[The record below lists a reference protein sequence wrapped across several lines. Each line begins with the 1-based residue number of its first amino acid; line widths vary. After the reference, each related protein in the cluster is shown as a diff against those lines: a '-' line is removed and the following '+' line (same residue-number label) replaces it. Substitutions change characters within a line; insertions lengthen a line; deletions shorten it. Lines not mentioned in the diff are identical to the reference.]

1 MGIMRAVTFFCTL
14 ALTSFG
20 GAMTCSKGCERQ
32 PGEHTGTR
40 EMPTR
45 SIQEVLAAH
54 TDAWMAIPGVV
65 GMGIGEFE
73 GQPCIKVFLA
83 GRTPG
88 LAEKFPSALEGYRV
102 ILEVTGQFRA
112 LDPE

>member
-14 ALTSFG
+14 ALVSFG
-20 GAMTCSKGCERQ
+20 GAMACSTGH
-32 PGEHTGTR
+32 GEQLGDDTGTR
-40 EMPTR
+40 AMPTR
-45 SIQEVLAAH
+45 PIQDVLAAH

-65 GMGIGEFE
+65 GMGIGECE
-73 GQPCIKVFLA
+73 GRPCIKVFLA
-83 GRTPG
+83 SRTPG